1 MYVLNYYCN
10 IERSQVFEPSAVPV
24 ELQEKANNERK
35 EKSSQE
41 NEMAGKTHWAGKQV
55 FFSVSTQ
62 LVEILS
68 EAAFFTFE
76 FKVS

>member
-1 MYVLNYYCN
+1 
-10 IERSQVFEPSAVPV
+10 
-24 ELQEKANNERK
+24 
-35 EKSSQE
+35 
-41 NEMAGKTHWAGKQV
+41 MAGKTHWAGKQV
-55 FFSVSTQ
+55 FFSVSIQ